1 MSLQRSCERKR
12 SQLAPWCRFAPRASR
27 AHRLCIYNRRGPNQ
41 HTLWNVWR
49 RREHR
54 IYAMPRCERRI
65 HTPKMASRGPRR
77 GAGLRRPG
85 APFRDREWSPA
96 LQCDALP
103 PCAPH
108 GPLTRSS
115 LTLRPLA
122 LSLSLSPP
130 RRRRPRPHRPACRSI
145 VELPPTLNEGNR
157 SDFEPRT
164 P

>member
-27 AHRLCIYNRRGPNQ
+27 AHRLCIHNRRGPNQ

-54 IYAMPRCERRI
+54 IYATPRCERRI

-122 LSLSLSPP
+122 LSRSPSPP
-130 RRRRPRPHRPACRSI
+130 RRRRPRPHRPACRSM
-145 VELPPTLNEGNR
+145 VELPSTRDEGKR
-157 SDFEPRT
+157 PDFEPS
-164 P
+164 PP

>member
-12 SQLAPWCRFAPRASR
+12 SQLAPWRSFAPRASR
-27 AHRLCIYNRRGPNQ
+27 AHRVCIHNRRGSHQ
-41 HTLWNVWR
+41 HTLWKVWR
-49 RREHR
+49 RRKCWVV
-54 IYAMPRCERRI
+54 ALQTCERRI